1 MITIFSE
8 KKEVRNNAMP
18 SLMKDDIGKE
28 SIISQS
34 LTGMRELVK
43 KNLDGV
49 KNIDWKTKE
58 HK

>member
-18 SLMKDDIGKE
+18 SQMKDDIGKE